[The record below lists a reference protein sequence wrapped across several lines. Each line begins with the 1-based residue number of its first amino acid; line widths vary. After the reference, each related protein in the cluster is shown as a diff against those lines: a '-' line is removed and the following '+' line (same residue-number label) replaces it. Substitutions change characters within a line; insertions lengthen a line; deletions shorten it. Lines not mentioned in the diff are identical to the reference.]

1 MAVIGIRIGGA
12 GLALVA
18 QILAARMVGPEEFGR
33 YSLLI
38 VWLLLLGHGATA
50 GTNQLVC
57 RFLARYLEHGETV
70 AAAGLLRV
78 VLLTVAVLSSGL
90 ALGAIGLV
98 ALNPFGLDPAMVGL
112 ATLAFMAVPLLTF
125 QDYLEAIARGMDRPT
140 LGIGPAYL
148 MRHFGLIVGLCALIV
163 LGEDARAVHVMAM
176 TMGGLAA
183 SVLVQYLLL
192 RRHLSAALGGA
203 RPDYGDRRQWL
214 RAALP
219 IALIDAAEV
228 LFLNADI
235 LILGLFLPPELV
247 AFYFA
252 ATRLS
257 QVLGYVPYGVSAVTA
272 QRFAALAAR
281 GDRVRLQA
289 LVRQAALV
297 SSGLTAAGAVGL
309 GVLAGPLLSL
319 FGEGYETA
327 ALIVPL
333 LCLGTVIA
341 CAFGP
346 GEDVLTMLGEERAC
360 SLSFLAAL
368 AVNVGLNFALIPLI
382 GLYGAAI
389 ATATGFA
396 VRGAMMAWFSR
407 SRLGIAVPI
416 GFGALP
422 QAGELKGSTP

>member
-1 MAVIGIRIGGA
+1 MTVIAIRIAGA

-18 QILAARMVGPEEFGR
+18 QILAARMVGAEEFGR

-38 VWLLLLGHGATA
+38 VWLILLGHGSTV

-57 RFLARYLEHGETV
+57 RYLAQYLDDGDRP

-78 VLLTVAVLSSGL
+78 VIMVVAVLSCGL
-90 ALGAIGLV
+90 SLAAIGIVALG
-98 ALNPFGLDPAMVGL
+98 PFGFDPATVSL
-112 ATLAFMAVPLLTF
+112 AMLAFMAVPLLTL

-148 MRHFGLIVGLCALIV
+148 MRHFGLIVGLCTLLV
-163 LGEDARAVHVMAM
+163 LGEDARAIHVMAM

-192 RRHLSAALGGA
+192 RRHLAAALDGA
-203 RPDYGDRRQWL
+203 RPDYGDRRKWR

-235 LILGLFLPPELV
+235 LILGLFLPPEMV

-272 QRFAALAAR
+272 QRFATLASR

-297 SSGLTAAGAVGL
+297 SSGLTVAGAIGL
-309 GVLAGPLLSL
+309 GLLAAPLLSL
-319 FGEGYETA
+319 FGEGFEAA

-341 CAFGP
+341 CLFGP

-368 AVNVGLNFALIPLI
+368 IVNVGLNFALIPLL

-389 ATATGFA
+389 ATAAGFA
-396 VRGAMMAWFSR
+396 VRGAMMAYFSR
-407 SRLGIAVPI
+407 SRLGIIVPV
-416 GFGALP
+416 GFGAVP
-422 QAGELKGSTP
+422 QGGELRESIP